1 MKNPIILLACAA
13 LVSTAVIA
21 GDDKDKDSK
30 GSTSTFKTLDT
41 DADGKLTKEE
51 LAGNEG
57 LSGSF
62 DRLDSNSDGYVSKR
76 EFQRNTMPK
85 RDSSTSY

>member
-1 MKNPIILLACAA
+1 MKYQIILLASAA
-13 LVSTAVIA
+13 LVSTAAIA

-30 GSTSTFKTLDT
+30 GATSTFKTLDA
-41 DADGKLTKEE
+41 DADGKLSKEE
-51 LAGNEG
+51 VAGNEG

-85 RDSSTSY
+85 RDSSASY

>member
-1 MKNPIILLACAA
+1 MKYQIILLAAAA
-13 LVSTAVIA
+13 LVSTAAIA

-30 GSTSTFKTLDT
+30 GEPSMFKTLDA
-41 DADGKLTKEE
+41 DADGKLSKEE
-51 LAGNEG
+51 VAGNEG

-85 RDSSTSY
+85 RDSSASY